1 MNNTTKTINSVPLLD
16 LHQEYEDIMPDIKLA
31 IDQVLEKKAF
41 INGPDI
47 KELEK
52 ECADYCQTK
61 HAIGVSSGTDA
72 LLLALMAM
80 GIGEGDE
87 VITTSFSFFSTA
99 GSIARTGATPVFVD
113 IDANTYN
120 IDVNLI
126 ESKITSKTKVIMPV
140 HLFGQMANMDD
151 IMALADKYNLLV
163 IEDAAQA
170 IGSSYVDKKGN
181 VRKAGSVGHIGCFS
195 FFPSKNLGAMGD
207 GGLVTCQS
215 DEIAEKLIIFKNHGS
230 KPKYYHHYIGGNFRL
245 DTIQAAILRVK
256 LPLLEDQHN
265 SRIKNADYYFQNL
278 KDIKLPF
285 IEKHNRSIFNQFT
298 LYYEKRDELM
308 KALKDANIGH
318 AIYYPVPLH
327 LQSCFSH
334 LNYKQGDCPVSE
346 DCAEKVVSIPIFPK
360 LNNAQKDYIIKTIH
374 DFLAN

>member
-1 MNNTTKTINSVPLLD
+1 MNNTTNIINSIPLLD

-31 IDQVLEKKAF
+31 IDKVLEKKAF

-87 VITTSFSFFSTA
+87 VITTSFSFFATA

-113 IDANTYN
+113 INPDTYN

-140 HLFGQMANMDD
+140 HLFGQMANMDA

-215 DEIAEKLIIFKNHGS
+215 DEIAEKLSIFKNHGS

-256 LPLLEDQHN
+256 LPLLENQHN

-278 KDIKLPF
+278 KNIKLPF

-334 LNYKQGDCPVSE
+334 LNYKLGDCPVSE

-360 LNNAQKDYIIKTIH
+360 LNNDQKDYIIKTIH